1 MQKLIQHAKERKLT
15 IELCHAKIMFCGSSK
30 AGKTS
35 FTKLLQN
42 IEFDVTNYTSTDVGE
57 TTQVLVSDMVNVRG
71 TEWFH
76 LNAELEIKQ
85 LTQKLLTKVKDEN
98 FEVDLEL
105 TLSTSSYTNLLDMV
119 SMVTND
125 TSKLNDIVVDNSSE
139 QLTVKDQQ
147 SELFDDHTV
156 LQSKV
161 VSVEKMMASSSCASE
176 LAEDTSEVWNILT
189 LFDTG
194 GQPEFLNLLPA
205 INATAAVNF
214 IVLDISNGE
223 RCLDQS
229 VLAQHS
235 NEIYKKHELSYTNLH
250 LLECL
255 LSLITESSLKHSFL
269 PENIQIKGDEHPNPV
284 VSFIGSFF
292 DQLSLRVDP
301 QESIQNVLK
310 ICRRLR
316 KLMDDVNVNKK
327 LDVWTYN
334 KKLLIAV
341 DNTIAGKPQNQT
353 SVAKYIRS
361 EITELLKLK
370 GRYEIPVS
378 WFILQLQLRLEQNVC
393 LHLDYVKGLSDKI
406 MPSNQKLNESEIKII
421 LKFYHSLGVLLYF
434 DEVDGMKDFVITD
447 SQWLFSNLAKLI
459 TCTFKKE
466 KNCDDKLLQQFNE
479 DGIFNTKLLD
489 SIDLDIHDIKQESF
503 LSLLEYLKIV
513 APMDDHNMC
522 YFMPSILPTYKW
534 NTDDKDIPKS
544 DVFGS
549 QIFYNLNRES
559 CSVQPLLVTFNFGTV
574 PRGLFCFLVVQLLQN
589 NTSWSVYGKNE
600 ESIIYRYDNLITLR
614 IDRTS
619 YLSII
624 DRVKYL
630 ELQVRNKEK
639 SSSSV
644 YCKAQHAV
652 TIALKSLCKKFGWQ
666 FYNVR
671 YGYLCS
677 ECSGSS
683 KHLAWLSTTEPVPQ
697 VLPQYAECGL
707 QSMPLT
713 EKHKVWFNPIQ
724 VYIHDLALLHTY
736 NAISNVI
743 HIYI

>member
-1 MQKLIQHAKERKLT
+1 MQKLIQYAKSRKLT

-42 IEFDVTNYTSTDVGE
+42 IEFDNENYTSTDVGE

-85 LTQKLLTKVKDEN
+85 LTQKLLTKIKDEN
-98 FEVDLEL
+98 FEIDLEF
-105 TLSTSSYTNLLDMV
+105 TASKSDDTSPLDTASLVANYTNEQDDI
-119 SMVTND
+119 TNR
-125 TSKLNDIVVDNSSE
+125 NRSE
-139 QLTVKDQQ
+139 QPTVQDQQ
-147 SELFDDHTV
+147 PETFDDHTV
-156 LQSKV
+156 QQSLV
-161 VSVEKMMASSSCASE
+161 VNVEKIMAASTRTSE
-176 LAEDTSEVWNILT
+176 LSKDSSEVWNILT

-205 INATAAVNF
+205 INTTAAVNF

-223 RCLDQS
+223 RCLDQP

-235 NEIYKKHELSYTNLH
+235 NEIYKKHELSYTNLD
-250 LLECL
+250 LVECL
-255 LSLITESSLKHSFL
+255 LSIITESSLKHSFL

-292 DQLSLRVDP
+292 DQLSLRVAP
-301 QESIQNVLK
+301 QESVQNVLK

-316 KLMDDVNVNKK
+316 KLMDNVNVNKK
-327 LDVWTYN
+327 LDVWTYDQN
-334 KKLLIAV
+334 LLITV

-370 GRYEIPVS
+370 GHYEIPVS
-378 WFILQLQLRLEQNVC
+378 WFILQLQLRLEQKVC
-393 LHLDYVKGLSDKI
+393 LHLDYVKALSDKI
-406 MPSNQKLNESEIKII
+406 MPSNQKLNKSEIKIV
-421 LKFYHSLGVLLYF
+421 LKFYHLLGVLLYF
-434 DEVDGMKDFVITD
+434 DEVDGIKDFVITD
-447 SQWLFSNLAKLI
+447 PQWLFSNLAKLI
-459 TCTFKKE
+459 TCTFKNE
-466 KNCDDKLLQQFNE
+466 KNCDDKLLQQFKE

-489 SIDLDIHDIKQESF
+489 SVDLDICDIKQESF
-503 LSLLEYLKIV
+503 LSLLEYLRIV
-513 APMDDHNMC
+513 APLDDHSMC

-534 NTDDKDIPKS
+534 NTNDQDIPKS
-544 DVFGS
+544 NVFGS
-549 QIFYNLNRES
+549 QIFYNMNGES
-559 CSVQPLLVTFNFGTV
+559 CSVQPLLITFNFGTV

-589 NTSWSVYGKNE
+589 NISWSVYGKNE
-600 ESIIYRYDNLITLR
+600 ETIIYRYDNLITLR

-619 YLSII
+619 YLSMI

-644 YCKAQHAV
+644 YCKAQYAV
-652 TIALKSLCKKFGWQ
+652 TVALKSLCKKFGWQ
-666 FYNVR
+666 FCDLR

-677 ECSGSS
+677 ECSSS
-683 KHLAWLSTTEPVPQ
+683 SNHLTLLSTTEPVPQ
-697 VLPQYAECGL
+697 VFPQYAECGS

-713 EKHKVWFNPIQ
+713 EKHKVWFNPVQ
-724 VYIHDLALLHTY
+724 VGIHDLTLLH
-736 NAISNVI
+736 IMLFPI
-743 HIYI
+743 